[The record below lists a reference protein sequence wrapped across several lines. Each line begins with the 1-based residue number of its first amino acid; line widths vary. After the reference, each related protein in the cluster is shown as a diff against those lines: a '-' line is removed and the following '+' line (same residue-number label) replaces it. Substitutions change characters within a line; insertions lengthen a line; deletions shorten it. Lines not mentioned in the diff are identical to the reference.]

1 MALPVRRSAKSANI
15 AGRLSRSDHRI
26 LKILQQEADL
36 SNIELADRIGLSPSP
51 CLRRV
56 NQLKQDGIITGY
68 VALLDRRTLGLDV
81 VAFVEVQVDSHNEA
95 TDGAFRTAILREPEV
110 VGCYV
115 TTGQFDYLLKVVAAD
130 LDAYAAFTM
139 QRLLRMPGV
148 KDVRSSL
155 VLDIVKD
162 STALPLAHLE

>member
-1 MALPVRRSAKSANI
+1 MARPARRTTKPTVA

-26 LKILQQEADL
+26 LKILQAEADL
-36 SNIELADRIGLSPSP
+36 SNVELADRIGLSPSP

-56 NQLKQDGIITGY
+56 NQLKEDGIITGY

-81 VAFVEVQVDSHNEA
+81 VSFVEVQVDRHAPAVDS
-95 TDGAFRTAILREPEV
+95 AFRAAILKEPEV
-110 VGCYV
+110 VACYV
-115 TTGQFDYLLKVVAAD
+115 TTGQVDYLLKVIAAD
-130 LDAYAAFTM
+130 LDAYADFTL
-139 QRLLRMPGV
+139 QRLLKMPGV

-162 STALPLAHLE
+162 STALPLGHLE